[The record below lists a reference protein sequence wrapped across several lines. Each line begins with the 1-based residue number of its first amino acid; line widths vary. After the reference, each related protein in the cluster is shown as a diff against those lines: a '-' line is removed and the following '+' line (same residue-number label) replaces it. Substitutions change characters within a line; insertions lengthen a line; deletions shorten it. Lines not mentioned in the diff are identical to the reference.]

1 MGIEAAKISDQMM
14 TRPITTQKFCRIPIR
29 PRTTTP
35 TVAVAISADVRR
47 RKRPRMRGAAS
58 PPRICAPA
66 TIAAARPA
74 IT

>member
-1 MGIEAAKISDQMM
+1 MSDH
-14 TRPITTQKFCRIPIR
+14 TTTSPITTQKLWMIPIR

-35 TVAVAISADVRR
+35 RVAVAISADVRR
-47 RKRPRMRGAAS
+47 WKSRRMRGAAN

-74 IT
+74 IM

>member
-1 MGIEAAKISDQMM
+1 MSDQM
-14 TRPITTQKFCRIPIR
+14 TTSPITTQKFWRIPIS

-47 RKRPRMRGAAS
+47 LNKRRIRGAAI

-74 IT
+74 IR

>member
-1 MGIEAAKISDQMM
+1 MSDQMM
-14 TRPITTQKFCRIPIR
+14 TSPITIQKFWRIPIR

-47 RKRPRMRGAAS
+47 LNSRRIRGAAI

-74 IT
+74 IK